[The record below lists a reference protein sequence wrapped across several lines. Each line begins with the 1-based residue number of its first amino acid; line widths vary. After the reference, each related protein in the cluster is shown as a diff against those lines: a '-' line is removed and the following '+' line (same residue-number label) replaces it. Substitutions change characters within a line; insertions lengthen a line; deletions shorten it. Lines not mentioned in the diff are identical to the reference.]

1 MCVIDVMCI
10 IKVIDVL
17 ELIKIV
23 RILIILIIYWINSIE
38 INEDG
43 CICRSSGYGV
53 YNL

>member
-10 IKVIDVL
+10 IDVICIIDI
-17 ELIKIV
+17 IKIV

-38 INEDG
+38 INDDG
-43 CICRSSGYGV
+43 CICRSSTYGV